1 MAQQSDKAE
10 SHSPGGGGP
19 SSVQPVVPVT
29 VLDVHHGK
37 PVRLQ
42 VKVIV
47 PVADHPNYNFVGK
60 LLGPKGNSL
69 KWLQEQTQTK
79 MAILGRGSMRNKEK
93 EDELREKCDT
103 RYAHLHDDLHVEI
116 TAYAPAPDAYLR
128 ISKALFEIKRFL
140 VPDYYDEIRKQ
151 QLRELGVI
159 TAEGSDCVPNGGF
172 NNAFSQSEA
181 SSSPVGAVVVA
192 ASAAGG
198 GGAAGGVPGRS
209 DVNSSTAN
217 SRIAPYSWPSEAS
230 EITSSPAF
238 WSGQSISAVNCISQ
252 HPIRSPAAAA
262 AAVSAVPF
270 KVKPVSSLHQM
281 KPYARP
287 IHHT

>member
-1 MAQQSDKAE
+1 MKFASSNCVNWASLRQKGAIVFRTAASTTPSGRHFVIDRCTDHFLTC
-10 SHSPGGGGP
+10 HSF
-19 SSVQPVVPVT
+19 
-29 VLDVHHGK
+29 VH
-37 PVRLQ
+37 
-42 VKVIV
+42 
-47 PVADHPNYNFVGK
+47 
-60 LLGPKGNSL
+60 
-69 KWLQEQTQTK
+69 
-79 MAILGRGSMRNKEK
+79 
-93 EDELREKCDT
+93 
-103 RYAHLHDDLHVEI
+103 
-116 TAYAPAPDAYLR
+116 
-128 ISKALFEIKRFL
+128 
-140 VPDYYDEIRKQ
+140 
-151 QLRELGVI
+151 
-159 TAEGSDCVPNGGF
+159 
-172 NNAFSQSEA
+172 SQSEA

-192 ASAAGG
+192 ASAAG

-262 AAVSAVPF
+262 AAAAVSAVPF